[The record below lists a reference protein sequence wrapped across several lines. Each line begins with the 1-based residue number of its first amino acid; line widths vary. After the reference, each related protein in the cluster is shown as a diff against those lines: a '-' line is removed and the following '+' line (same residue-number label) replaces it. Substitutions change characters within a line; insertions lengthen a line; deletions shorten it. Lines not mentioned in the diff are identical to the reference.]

1 MKSDCRACRDMTQ
14 FRNVEIQ
21 KDYRNLHGEL
31 IATVGAKG
39 VIRSEDRG
47 RLGVDFTDDVSG
59 CFVADDACGRKFH
72 EIPVYNIKY
81 VHS

>member
-1 MKSDCRACRDMTQ
+1 MSQ
-14 FRNVEIQ
+14 FTNVEIQ
-21 KDYRNLHGEL
+21 EEYRNLHGEL

-59 CFVADDACGRKFH
+59 CFVAVDACGRKFH
-72 EIPVYNIKY
+72 EIPAHNIKY
-81 VHS
+81 LYD

>member
-1 MKSDCRACRDMTQ
+1 MTQ
-14 FRNVEIQ
+14 FKNVVIH

-31 IATVGAKG
+31 IATAGAKG

-47 RLGVDFTDDVSG
+47 RLGVDFTDDVSS

-72 EIPVYNIKY
+72 EIPVYHIKY
-81 VHS
+81 LYS